1 MYAQDPSY
9 ATMTDEEIEEAE
21 NAKAA
26 AEAAAKKLAE
36 ENAKLAEEAAKKLA
50 EENAKLAEEAA
61 NSKII
66 PDLPPDNN

>member
-1 MYAQDPSY
+1 MA
-9 ATMTDEEIEEAE
+9 EEEARI
-21 NAKAA
+21 A
-26 AEAAAKKLAE
+26 AEEAAKKIAE

-50 EENAKLAEEAA
+50 EENARLEEEAA